1 MMAWEWVAIGVAA
14 FVGVSLV
21 VGLGLA
27 RILGNITDGASRLL
41 EEVRWA
47 SAPLTRGM
55 GPSADR
61 QWLRQSARHTVG
73 LRTCATSHRELD
85 RN

>member
-14 FVGVSLV
+14 LIGVSLV

-27 RILGNITDGASRLL
+27 RILGNITDDASRLL

-47 SAPLTRGM
+47 SAPWIRWV
-55 GPSADR
+55 GPSADK
-61 QWLRQSARHTVG
+61 QWLRQSARHTVE
-73 LRTCATSHRELD
+73 LRARD
-85 RN
+85 